1 MPNKSNGII
10 KRQIKHLQNCKDS
23 QSDQKENKKLN
34 KTFRQ
39 KINILKGTCKNWLNS
54 VLKSNFAFHS

>member
-39 KINILKGTCKNWLNS
+39 KINILKGTCKN
-54 VLKSNFAFHS
+54 